1 MSAAQINNSINW
13 PGCYLSLALTYH
25 ILAFYSV
32 QWYWLLCKVTLSCHD
47 SLSSK
52 LSINL
57 KRGITIMI
65 IHQPLCTCITTVT
78 LFHIIISAPSTG
90 LRTTE
95 LINSW
100 VAPDRWKSVQDYFR
114 LFKNIMLL
122 KRGITIMIIHQPL
135 CTCITNVNLF
145 HIIIPAPSTG
155 LRTTELIN
163 SWVAPERWKSV
174 QDHFRLYKSIMSLK
188 LRTWFIT
195 RACHS
200 YYPFTYLPLA
210 KSRRW
215 KKSSI
220 HYDTPL
226 LLKWLKNM
234 WNNLFTRAGHYY
246 IRISMNAISLVS
258 YL

>member
-1 MSAAQINNSINW
+1 MPAAQINNNITL

-25 ILAFYSV
+25 ILAFYHV
-32 QWYWLLCKVTLSCHD
+32 QWYWLLCKVTLSCHY

-52 LSINL
+52 LSIN
-57 KRGITIMI
+57 
-65 IHQPLCTCITTVT
+65 
-78 LFHIIISAPSTG
+78 
-90 LRTTE
+90 
-95 LINSW
+95 
-100 VAPDRWKSVQDYFR
+100 
-114 LFKNIMLL
+114 L